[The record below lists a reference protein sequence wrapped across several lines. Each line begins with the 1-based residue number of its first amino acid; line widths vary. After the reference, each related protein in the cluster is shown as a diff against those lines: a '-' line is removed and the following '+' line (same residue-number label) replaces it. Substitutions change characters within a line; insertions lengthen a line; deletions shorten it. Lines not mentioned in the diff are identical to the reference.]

1 MIKKI
6 LSSCKINYKIY
17 FLLLFQGFITTIYST
32 LRIYILGTIPNTYIY
47 SIGAQLV
54 WIGLLYEI
62 IEEGIIL
69 PLYHFTGEKKL
80 NIKELENRMT
90 TGLITFGGIYFILFI
105 LILFFTK
112 PLLLLLSTNN
122 EIVDIASTYI
132 KLESFAYIF
141 SIMSSTLLI
150 GLITRAN
157 KFSLF
162 NFIILKAILIVLFD
176 LIFVSNYSFS
186 FKFGIIG
193 VAYTNILIN
202 FLMVAFAIYLFS
214 KDNIHILKKRKLSF
228 KWLKKMRYIGGISSI
243 ESLARNLAYIVMI
256 GKMVNS
262 VNEQGTYWIANSFIW
277 GWLLLPI
284 LSLGELIKKETS
296 ENTFAIKE
304 NNIGYIILTSIICF
318 IWIVTIPLWKIFF
331 SILLNYSD
339 TDKIY
344 NLVILLLPFYIFFAF
359 QNIFDAIFYGVG
371 KTNYM
376 LFESVVTN
384 IIYYGTAY
392 ILYLNKL
399 WIPSLEK
406 IALLF
411 GWGIIFDSVV
421 SLVAYLWFR
430 KKYQFKINN
439 GERI

>member
-1 MIKKI
+1 MKKNI

-17 FLLLFQGFITTIYST
+17 FLLLLQGFITTIYGT
-32 LRIYILGTIPNTYIY
+32 LRIYFLGTIPNTYIY

-54 WIGLLYEI
+54 WVGLLYEI

-69 PLYHFTGEKKL
+69 PLYHFTGEEKL
-80 NIKELENRMT
+80 NSKELENRIT

-105 LILFFTK
+105 LMLLGTK
-112 PLLLLLSTNN
+112 PLLSVLSANN
-122 EIVDIASTYI
+122 EIIDVASKYI

-141 SIMSSTLLI
+141 SILSSTLLT

-162 NFIILKAILIVLFD
+162 NFIILKAILIILFD

-193 VAYTNILIN
+193 VPYTNILIN
-202 FLMVAFAIYLFS
+202 FLMVIFAIYLFT
-214 KDNIHILKKRKLSF
+214 KDNIHILRKRKLSF
-228 KWLKKMRYIGGISSI
+228 KWLKKLRYIGGISSI
-243 ESLARNLAYIVMI
+243 ESLVRNLAYIVMI

-277 GWLLLPI
+277 GWLLLPV

-296 ENTFAIKE
+296 ENTLAIKE
-304 NNIGYIILTSIICF
+304 NNIGYLILTSIICF
-318 IWIVTIPLWKIFF
+318 VWIVTIPFWKTFF
-331 SILLNYSD
+331 STALNYPD
-339 TDKIY
+339 VDKVY

-359 QNIFDAIFYGVG
+359 QNIFDAVFYGVG

-392 ILYLNKL
+392 ILYINKL

-411 GWGIIFDSVV
+411 GWGIIFDSIV
-421 SLVAYLWFR
+421 SLLAYIWFR
-430 KKYQFKINN
+430 KKYQLKINN
-439 GERI
+439 GDRI